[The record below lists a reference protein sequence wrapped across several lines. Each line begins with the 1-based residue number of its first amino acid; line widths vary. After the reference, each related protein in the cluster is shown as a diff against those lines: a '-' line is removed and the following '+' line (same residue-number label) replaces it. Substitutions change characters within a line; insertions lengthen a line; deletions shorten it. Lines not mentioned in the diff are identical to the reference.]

1 MLEALIEIVRRAGG
15 MVLSAHDIQNVT
27 REKHGPAD
35 LVTQYDEAVQAFLRR
50 ELLRLLLQQRRR
62 ELLRIRRTPL
72 QLPSRDRKAP
82 EWSET

>member
-1 MLEALIEIVRRAGG
+1 MLEALIEIVRRAGD

-50 ELLRLLLQQRRR
+50 
-62 ELLRIRRTPL
+62 
-72 QLPSRDRKAP
+72 
-82 EWSET
+82 

>member
-1 MLEALIEIVRRAGG
+1 MLEALIEIVCRAGD

-50 ELLRLLLQQRRR
+50 ELLRLLPR
-62 ELLRIRRTPL
+62 EELKRIKGDMVDKY
-72 QLPSRDRKAP
+72 LPKED
-82 EWSET
+82 